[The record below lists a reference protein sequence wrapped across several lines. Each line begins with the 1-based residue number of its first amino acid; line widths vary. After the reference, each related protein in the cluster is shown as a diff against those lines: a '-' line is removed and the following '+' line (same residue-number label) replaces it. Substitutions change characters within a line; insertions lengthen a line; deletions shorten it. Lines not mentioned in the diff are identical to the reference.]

1 MVNGTY
7 NRPGVYKTEKMKMG
21 NADKKSKF
29 GTSIERALN
38 QKSADKV
45 CDGVKKRLMDAVV
58 AEIED
63 RGYTNSEVASMT
75 RVQSSRV
82 KELKEKRG
90 DGFQLETLLRMAITL
105 KMDIEMVSFW
115 NNDEVKARVKIS

>member
-1 MVNGTY
+1 
-7 NRPGVYKTEKMKMG
+7 MG

-45 CDGVKKRLMDAVV
+45 CDGVKKRLIDAVV

-63 RGYTNSEVASMT
+63 RGYTNS
-75 RVQSSRV
+75 
-82 KELKEKRG
+82 
-90 DGFQLETLLRMAITL
+90 
-105 KMDIEMVSFW
+105 
-115 NNDEVKARVKIS
+115 